1 MSLGKKDGG
10 YAFSPQHYK
19 SLHTAQK
26 VQYVIFFPTRCPCA
40 NGIVS
45 VTCRFEDI
53 RTFLYVC
60 TSVVKVFVCPEL
72 SLNVPVAVSV
82 TTEDR
87 VLLGI
92 YIGLSRF
99 HFVSSHVYWLIFTF
113 FARTFVLAKRQLQLV
128 FD

>member
-1 MSLGKKDGG
+1 MAATHFHLSTIKACTQPKKYNMSFFFQQDVPVLM
-10 YAFSPQHYK
+10 ALCM
-19 SLHTAQK
+19 LHVGLK
-26 VQYVIFFPTRCPCA
+26 ILELFV
-40 NGIVS
+40 
-45 VTCRFEDI
+45 
-53 RTFLYVC
+53 YVC

-72 SLNVPVAVSV
+72 SVNLPVAVSV
-82 TTEDR
+82 YTTEDR

-113 FARTFVLAKRQLQLV
+113 FARTFLLAKRQLQLV